1 MKRSI
6 VTLAGLLLALSSLHP
21 AISSPGHPL
30 LNEGGA
36 STTGTAGNIV
46 IAGTGNGAGSSNTTG
61 TSNTTTVA
69 KPLPGAATTWKIAEG
84 YSIKFDGKGAS
95 GTLSGLKG
103 AIVFD
108 EKDPGG
114 SHFNVTVST
123 ATINTGNNLKNKHVK
138 SEKYLDVEK
147 FPLIKFSSSSIK
159 ASGNGYT
166 ANGTLEIHGVKK
178 QISMPFQF
186 KSNGNGGTFTANIEI
201 SRKDYKIGSSSWLLG
216 DDFKVE
222 ISVPVTK

>member
-21 AISSPGHPL
+21 AISSPGLTHLHTP
-30 LNEGGA
+30 A
-36 STTGTAGNIV
+36 V
-46 IAGTGNGAGSSNTTG
+46 ILRS
-61 TSNTTTVA
+61 
-69 KPLPGAATTWKIAEG
+69 GAATTWKIAEG

-103 AIVFD
+103 EVIFD
-108 EKDPGG
+108 EKDLGG
-114 SHFNVTVST
+114 SRFNVTVST
-123 ATINTGNNLKNKHVK
+123 ATIDTDNSLKNKHVK

-147 FPLIKFSSSSIK
+147 FPLIKFSSNSIK
-159 ASGNGYT
+159 ASGDGYT
-166 ANGTLEIHGVKK
+166 ATGTLEIHGIKR

-186 KSNGNGGTFTANIEI
+186 KSTGNGGTFTAHIEI

-216 DDFKVE
+216 DDFKVD